1 MLIGL
6 TSDYLLEK
14 RNKSMKKNRS
24 GKAAQFVQQSHG
36 LGNPPVSMVE
46 PNYGLYSP
54 FLGGQPARRFVAGT
68 VHADP
73 RTV

>member
-24 GKAAQFVQQSHG
+24 GKAAQSHG
-36 LGNPPVSMVE
+36 LGLN
-46 PNYGLYSP
+46 G
-54 FLGGQPARRFVAGT
+54 
-68 VHADP
+68 
-73 RTV
+73 